1 MITQERNECNFPR
14 AKNMYLLVLVVEYFS
29 DQGRVP
35 MTALALEKSCCAE
48 SIWQAANKEN
58 NAKEGDVG
66 YLILMMLMTSSTM
79 HDNLE
84 SPQGREKESNRVD
97 R

>member
-48 SIWQAANKEN
+48 SLAGNVAVL
-58 NAKEGDVG
+58 DVVR
-66 YLILMMLMTSSTM
+66 SWF
-79 HDNLE
+79 
-84 SPQGREKESNRVD
+84 
-97 R
+97 